1 MDPKLGRIRGTME
14 DERPEIGT
22 CEVCHQP
29 IYGETALY
37 YADDYYDFDG
47 SLVCD
52 DCLREFCQRF
62 KKGG

>member
-1 MDPKLGRIRGTME
+1 ME

-22 CEVCHQP
+22 CKVCHQP